1 MGAGMRL
8 IIAVVA
14 LIVLGSIVSAIAV
27 LVGGSSVKIGGELRC
42 EGVGAV
48 IINIAGED
56 YAVDPIAGWQYP
68 PVQRV
73 WNDAAYPE
81 VDIDRILAR
90 GLTLCD
96 Y

>member
-1 MGAGMRL
+1 LAGRPL
-8 IIAVVA
+8 KSGRESCA
-14 LIVLGSIVSAIAV
+14 
-27 LVGGSSVKIGGELRC
+27 C

-56 YAVDPIAGWQYP
+56 YAVDPVAGWQYP

-81 VDIDRILAR
+81 ADIDRILAQ

-96 Y
+96 D

>member
-1 MGAGMRL
+1 MRL
-8 IIAVVA
+8 IIAAIA
-14 LIVLGSIVSAIAV
+14 LFAPGSIVSAIAG
-27 LVGGSSVKIGGELRC
+27 LVGGWSVETGQGELRC

>member
-1 MGAGMRL
+1 MRV
-8 IIAVVA
+8 IIAVMA

-27 LVGGSSVKIGGELRC
+27 LVGGSPVKLGQGELRC

-73 WNDAAYPE
+73 WNDATYPE
-81 VDIDRILAR
+81 LDIDRILAR

-96 Y
+96 E